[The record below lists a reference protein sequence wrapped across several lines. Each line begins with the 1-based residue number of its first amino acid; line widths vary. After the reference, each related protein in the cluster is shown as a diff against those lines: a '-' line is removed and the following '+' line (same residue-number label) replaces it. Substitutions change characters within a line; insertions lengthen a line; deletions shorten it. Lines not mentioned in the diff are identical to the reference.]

1 MGKRTEARDYIRLVV
16 SEWVE
21 GPHRSNVLAAAAQIV
36 DEGDGAS
43 LFDALRKQVGLHA
56 EDYEL
61 VRRLMLLLEAA
72 MDVEPRVAGY
82 LMARLYPLAGRKYAH
97 DVYNAVELWMD
108 ASDSMALADALM
120 ALSEE
125 PVRPLLRKCYREW
138 AEGIKKRASGK
149 RTE

>member
-1 MGKRTEARDYIRLVV
+1 MSKHTEDQDSIRLVA

-21 GPHRSNVLAAAAQIV
+21 GPPRSDVLSAAAQIV
-36 DEGDGAS
+36 DDGGGAS
-43 LFDALRKQVGLHA
+43 LFDGLRKQVGLHA

-82 LMARLYPLAGRKYAH
+82 LMARLYPLAGRKCAH
-97 DVYNAVELWMD
+97 DVYNAIELWMD

-120 ALSEE
+120 ALSAE
-125 PVRPLLRKCYREW
+125 PVRPMLKKCYREW
-138 AEGIKKRASGK
+138 AEGIKKRASQ
-149 RTE
+149 RQME